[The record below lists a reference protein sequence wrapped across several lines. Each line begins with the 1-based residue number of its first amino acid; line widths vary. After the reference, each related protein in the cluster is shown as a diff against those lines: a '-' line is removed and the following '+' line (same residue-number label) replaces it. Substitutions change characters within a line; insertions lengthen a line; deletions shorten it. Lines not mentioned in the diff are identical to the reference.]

1 MKKHIFILI
10 FLFNYSQTNDNFC
23 IAQNQK
29 DKYIGL
35 KRFNTTQEFKKECSG
50 VMIFKYKKDACRVF
64 TMKDMKFNVYIKD
77 KYTISYFKIGE
88 EKRVCGKEIKEY
100 IKD

>member
-1 MKKHIFILI
+1 
-10 FLFNYSQTNDNFC
+10 
-23 IAQNQK
+23 
-29 DKYIGL
+29 
-35 KRFNTTQEFKKECSG
+35 
-50 VMIFKYKKDACRVF
+50 MIFKYKKDACRVF